1 MGDPETQAVLPLL
14 RSDLYEIMLA
24 CTKGTLGEQTV
35 EWSTDSSATVVMAA
49 KGYPGSYPKGLAI
62 SGLEAAAAKDE
73 AITVFHAGTK
83 LEGDGVV
90 TSGGRVLA
98 VTGVGPTLKDAVGK
112 AYMGVDEISFADDGA
127 QYRKDIAYQALL

>member
-1 MGDPETQAVLPLL
+1 LD
-14 RSDLYEIMLA
+14 
-24 CTKGTLGEQTV
+24 
-35 EWSTDSSATVVMAA
+35 
-49 KGYPGSYPKGLAI
+49 
-62 SGLEAAAAKDE
+62 AAAAKDE

-98 VTGVGPTLKDAVGK
+98 VTGVGPTLKDAVAK
-112 AYMGVDEISFADDGA
+112 AYLGVEEISFADDGA